1 MHLAPPLR
9 LGLVFRICHLG
20 FCSEKKRSCNLPP
33 KLVPPCLQSV
43 SPAPVCPTLP
53 PKRVSSTCLYNPPRT
68 QTEGPRRVRGPSP
81 RARGS
86 APRTRGP
93 CGPAPR
99 IHGPASRASWPAPR
113 ARGIARARSAGPR
126 NSPRRPCGPAPRA
139 RGVRG
144 QKHHVLYALQDV
156 PHDHVEPP
164 ADVEFYFFPRAMYY
178 EVTLGLEIILSKI
191 SLSRSF
197 RFSLALIRPR
207 DLVASYCFCCC
218 VVFCSW
224 LLVVPE
230 PLAW

>member
-1 MHLAPPLR
+1 MHLAPRLR
-9 LGLVFRICHLG
+9 LGLVVRICHLG

-43 SPAPVCPTLP
+43 SPARVCPTLP

-113 ARGIARARSAGPR
+113 ARGPARARGTPRAGPAGPLRGRAGFAGR
-126 NSPRRPCGPAPRA
+126 NIMFYMRCKTFLMTTSSLPPMWSSIFSPCD
-139 RGVRG
+139 
-144 QKHHVLYALQDV
+144 VL
-156 PHDHVEPP
+156 
-164 ADVEFYFFPRAMYY
+164 
-178 EVTLGLEIILSKI
+178 
-191 SLSRSF
+191 RSD
-197 RFSLALIRPR
+197 AWPR
-207 DLVASYCFCCC
+207 DHTQ
-218 VVFCSW
+218 
-224 LLVVPE
+224 
-230 PLAW
+230 